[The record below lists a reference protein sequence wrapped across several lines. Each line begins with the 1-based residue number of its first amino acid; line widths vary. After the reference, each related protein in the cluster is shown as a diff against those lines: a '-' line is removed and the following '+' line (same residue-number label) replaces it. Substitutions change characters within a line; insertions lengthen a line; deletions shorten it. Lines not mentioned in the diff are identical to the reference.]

1 MKSSNFIW
9 YLLSVLSGFLIAG
22 IILLLNTPDSGSSIK
37 LISAPT
43 PIPIKVYLSGEIE
56 NPGIYEL
63 PVNSRLEDLVILAGI
78 QLPIGAD
85 YNLASKL
92 FDGQHILISSSP
104 IIERNNASISIDSS
118 EFEKININ
126 EANLNE
132 LIRLPGI
139 GETRAKDIIIY
150 RESHGY
156 FDTIE
161 DILNVPG
168 IGTATFNQLQDKI
181 VTNSI
186 NP

>member
-1 MKSSNFIW
+1 MKGSNFFW

-22 IILLLNTPDSGSSIK
+22 VILLLNTNDTNPAI
-37 LISAPT
+37 LISPVPT
-43 PIPIKVYLSGEIE
+43 SLPLKVYLSGDIE

-63 PVNSRLEDLVILAGI
+63 PVNSRLEDLVSLSGI
-78 QLPIGAD
+78 QIPPGSE

-92 FDGQHILISSSP
+92 YDGQHIHISSTP
-104 IIERNNASISIDSS
+104 IIVRNLPDIPVNLTG
-118 EFEKININ
+118 FEKININ
-126 EANLNE
+126 EANIEE
-132 LIRLPGI
+132 LMQLPGI
-139 GETRAKDIIIY
+139 GATKAKEIIIY

-168 IGTATFNQLQDKI
+168 IGEATFNQLQDKI

-186 NP
+186 N

>member
-1 MKSSNFIW
+1 MKGSNFLW

-22 IILLLNTPDSGSSIK
+22 IILLLNSHDSGSAIK

-43 PIPIKVYLSGEIE
+43 PLPIKVYISGEIG

-63 PVNSRLEDLVILAGI
+63 PVNSRLEDLIILSNNQMPSGSE
-78 QLPIGAD
+78 

-92 FDGQHILISSSP
+92 FDGQHIHISP
-104 IIERNNASISIDSS
+104 ISIIVKNNSSITAIPND
-118 EFEKININ
+118 FEKININ
-126 EANLNE
+126 QANLEE

-139 GETRAKDIIIY
+139 GETRAKDIIVY

-168 IGTATFNQLQDKI
+168 IGEATFNQLQDKI

-186 NP
+186 N